1 MKLKESIKKIIPEGE
16 GRKVNYRNVFGIL
29 IIISVAFLSSVY
41 IKSCNKEEPVKR
53 DRNTQQMEAGD
64 SDIVAYLKGKYDKE
78 EITNE
83 GNPVLETLQVEEPE
97 EVEINDNYYDEL
109 MREQLRIELARKT
122 TPLTAITSRT
132 SKVENSSTSSSDLKF
147 PDLVIPPYPDME
159 GDPNY
164 QKKKAEFLKEASIN
178 DFVLQKPLTAPISP
192 FEVKAGTIIPITLV
206 TGIVTDNPGDV
217 LGYVQNDVYDTGT
230 GRVLLI
236 PAGSVVMGKYNS
248 NVSFGQNRAQAVFN
262 RITLP
267 NMKSIDI
274 GAMNATDRMGQ
285 SGLKDKVDTR
295 LQDVF
300 LSVLMSAI
308 LGAGTAV
315 VTEDEDDSWKT
326 SAGQGAGEQAI
337 NVGNIYATKTLNVQP
352 LIWIRPSMTAGL
364 FVNKDIILEPYE
376 D

>member
-1 MKLKESIKKIIPEGE
+1 MKLKETIKRIIPEGE
-16 GRKVNYRNVFGIL
+16 GRKINYRNVFGIL
-29 IIISVAFLSSVY
+29 IIISLAFLSSVY
-41 IKSCNKEEPVKR
+41 IKSCNKEEPIKR

-97 EVEINDNYYDEL
+97 EIEINDSYYDEL
-109 MREQLRIELARKT
+109 TKERLRIELARKT
-122 TPLTAITSRT
+122 TPLTPITSRT
-132 SKVENSSTSSSDLKF
+132 SNAESSSTSSSALKF

-217 LGYVQNDVYDTGT
+217 LGYVQNDVYDTGS

-236 PAGSVVMGKYNS
+236 PAGSLVIGKYNS
-248 NVSFGQNRAQAVFN
+248 NISFGQTRAQAVFN

-274 GAMNATDRMGQ
+274 GAMNVTDRMGQ
-285 SGLKDKVDTR
+285 NGVKDKVDTR
-295 LQDVF
+295 LPQVF
-300 LSVLMSAI
+300 MSVLMSAI
-308 LGAGTAV
+308 LGAGTAI
-315 VTEDEDDSWKT
+315 VTEDEDDDWKT

-337 NVGNIYATKTLNVQP
+337 NIGNIYANKVLNVQP
-352 LIWIRPSMTAGL
+352 TICLLYT
-364 FVNKDIILEPYE
+364 F
-376 D
+376 

>member
-1 MKLKESIKKIIPEGE
+1 
-16 GRKVNYRNVFGIL
+16 
-29 IIISVAFLSSVY
+29 
-41 IKSCNKEEPVKR
+41 
-53 DRNTQQMEAGD
+53 
-64 SDIVAYLKGKYDKE
+64 
-78 EITNE
+78 
-83 GNPVLETLQVEEPE
+83 
-97 EVEINDNYYDEL
+97 
-109 MREQLRIELARKT
+109 
-122 TPLTAITSRT
+122 
-132 SKVENSSTSSSDLKF
+132 
-147 PDLVIPPYPDME
+147 
-159 GDPNY
+159 
-164 QKKKAEFLKEASIN
+164 
-178 DFVLQKPLTAPISP
+178 
-192 FEVKAGTIIPITLV
+192 
-206 TGIVTDNPGDV
+206 
-217 LGYVQNDVYDTGT
+217 
-230 GRVLLI
+230 
-236 PAGSVVMGKYNS
+236 MGKYNS